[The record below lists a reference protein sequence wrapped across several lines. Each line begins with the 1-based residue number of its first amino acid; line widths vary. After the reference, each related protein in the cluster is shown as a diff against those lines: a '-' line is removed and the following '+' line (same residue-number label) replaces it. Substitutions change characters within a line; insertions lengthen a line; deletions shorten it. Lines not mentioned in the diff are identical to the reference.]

1 MSDAPLSPSL
11 KDLPKVASD
20 LKSELQD
27 FNTESMKTVNTT
39 EKNVLPTAQ
48 GINAAARTH
57 EYLCRRSRTN
67 ATIEINKY
75 RWCVARSGILCKLVA
90 QSLFLVV

>member
-48 GINAAARTH
+48 GINAAAAH
-57 EYLCRRSRTN
+57 S
-67 ATIEINKY
+67 
-75 RWCVARSGILCKLVA
+75 
-90 QSLFLVV
+90 